1 MNICL
6 CNGSTCARRMSVFYI
21 ILWTWIHHHVKDSFQ
36 MKLEQAF
43 PCPQ

>member
-1 MNICL
+1 MNICVA
-6 CNGSTCARRMSVFYI
+6 NGSPSLIGTNVFYI
-21 ILWTWIHHHVKDSFQ
+21 VLWAWIHNHVKDSFQ